1 MTFLRAA
8 LHVALSLHRFRSSIS
23 TINKARWGLVG
34 HHWLGMFFVSL
45 VLGSVELGN
54 FALCL
59 LGIIYGFFVA
69 FWVWIMNFN
78 NKESLV
84 CSLLVMLRWVGCF
97 SLKSSHLEENKM
109 ISGNSFI
116 ENLKN

>member
-1 MTFLRAA
+1 MC
-8 LHVALSLHRFRSSIS
+8 
-23 TINKARWGLVG
+23 LVG
-34 HHWLGMFFVSL
+34 LDDIPWSRFACCLSGHQFQQSTKPGGGSVGRHWLGVFFVSL

-97 SLKSSHLEENKM
+97 WLEVFFISVVFSSVA
-109 ISGNSFI
+109 
-116 ENLKN
+116 